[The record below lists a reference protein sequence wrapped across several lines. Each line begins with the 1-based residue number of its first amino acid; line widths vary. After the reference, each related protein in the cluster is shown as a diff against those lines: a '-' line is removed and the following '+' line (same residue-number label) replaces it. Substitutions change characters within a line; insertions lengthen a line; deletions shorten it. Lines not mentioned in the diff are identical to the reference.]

1 MKQAG
6 ASRRISVLREEVSRK
21 IAAGEVIDR
30 PLSIVRELLD
40 NALDA
45 GSASVDVHLAR
56 GGLDLVRVVDDGA
69 GMDRDDLSRCWLPH
83 ATSKIE
89 TEEDLLEV
97 TSLGFRGEALSSM
110 ATASRLEIVSCPPE
124 GVAHR
129 LVVRGGKQELLEPC
143 QGRRGTVV
151 DVSELFFNYPARKRF
166 LRSPSAEA
174 GLSRSVFLDRAAAF
188 PGVAFRLFADGA
200 LRLSLPAT
208 DHVQRISL
216 CHDLDSRLLG
226 TAEVRGEGFTVR
238 LVAASPDGRR
248 TDRRLVQAFVN
259 NRRVQEFSLV
269 QAVEFGFQGYLPGG
283 YHPVAFVFVDI
294 DPSLVDFNIHPAKKE
309 VRFRTLP
316 EVHRAVVSATRM
328 FLAGRASVPVARDEP
343 AGPRGSDGRQDPLP
357 LSFERR
363 SSRPL
368 DCLPAAGASPAART
382 RGRYRHPVPRT
393 GLRGLHRLRARR
405 PAPAARPARGP
416 RAAHLR
422 AAPGAAHPGAGPPV
436 PAGLRRIGRRG
447 RAARRTRRGP
457 GGDGHRGAE
466 VGNPHLGSDRSLAR
480 TLTASGGRARG
491 CPEAGLRRGDRVEG
505 CRAAH
510 GCVPARA
517 QGGRPGGRR
526 DGRGARQERAGAQ
539 SPALPARQTAVAR
552 DQPGTPVPARRPA
565 SYQEPGGLSPART
578 SPQR

>member
-1 MKQAG
+1 MKQTEP
-6 ASRRISVLREEVSRK
+6 SRRISVLREDVSRK

-45 GSASVDVHLAR
+45 GSTSVDVHLAR

-89 TEEDLLEV
+89 TEEDLLRV

-110 ATASRLEIVSCPPE
+110 ATASRLEIVSCTPE

-174 GLSRSVFLDRAAAF
+174 GLCRSIFLDRASAF
-188 PGVAFRLFADGA
+188 PGIAFRLFAEGA
-200 LRLSLPAT
+200 VRLSLPAA
-208 DHVQRISL
+208 DPVQRVSL
-216 CHDLDSRLLG
+216 CHDLDPRLIG
-226 TAEVRGEGFTVR
+226 TSEVQGEGFTVR

-259 NRRVQEFSLV
+259 GRRVQEFSLV

-309 VRFRTLP
+309 VRFRNLP

-328 FLAGRASVPVARDEP
+328 FLARRASVPVARDEP
-343 AGPRGSDGRQDPLP
+343 AGPRGSDGRGDPLP

-363 SSRPL
+363 SSSPPTVHPLPDRPHAEPPQADTGIRYLGQAFGVFIVCELADRLLLL
-368 DCLPAAGASPAART
+368 DQHAAHERLIFD
-382 RGRYRHPVPRT
+382 R
-393 GLRGLHRLRARR
+393 LRGQRVPVQDLLFPLAFDASADEDARLAERGGGLAEMGIVVRR
-405 PAPAARPARGP
+405 SGT
-416 RAAHLR
+416 
-422 AAPGAAHPGAGPPV
+422 
-436 PAGLRRIGRRG
+436 
-447 RAARRTRRGP
+447 RTW
-457 GGDGHRGAE
+457 E
-466 VGNPHLGSDRSLAR
+466 V
-480 TLTASGGRARG
+480 T
-491 CPEAGLRRGDRVEG
+491 
-505 CRAAH
+505 
-510 GCVPARA
+510 
-517 QGGRPGGRR
+517 
-526 DGRGARQERAGAQ
+526 
-539 SPALPARQTAVAR
+539 
-552 DQPGTPVPARRPA
+552 
-565 SYQEPGGLSPART
+565 GLSPALASLPADALVDALRLACGRETEWRDAVLRT
-578 SPQR
+578 AACRLALKEGDPVDAVTAVELVRNALELDPPRCPHGRPLWHEISRERLYQLVDRPV